1 MRRITSGVRS
11 ALARIYLA
19 PFRSD
24 PRIGELSVAELELRR
39 RAQLLR
45 LLVVTLTAVQ
55 VVSLVGQL
63 LSGAPQP
70 VVVAQVV
77 ALGVGVLC
85 LWLNQIGWT
94 LWASLIYICASAASV
109 IYASLQS
116 SNSLDGRGLVIYGLL
131 SLFVVLAGLVLPRWA
146 IWVVAAG
153 IIAAVAITLQLR
165 PLGSGVI
172 VDAAAIGGTENVR
185 IVLGSILTITYSS
198 AAILTWIFARSSYAG
213 TMAVA
218 RAFERERELAALKDQ
233 FIVDANH
240 ELRTPMMAL
249 YGNIEL
255 ALALGEGEE
264 ATGERTHL
272 LQRALHSGD
281 AVLSLLSSVL
291 DAGVLQAGHF
301 FVRSQPLVLK
311 SLVLAVL
318 ETFDTHE
325 IGEPQ
330 LDAQRASTRAVTV
343 KIDPTLVVLAD
354 ELRLRQILVNLLS
367 NTLKYSDAGTPIAID
382 AHPVTDQATGREIQR
397 ARGGPFPEF
406 SSQVQV
412 NVRDKG
418 LGVPPKDAPR
428 LFQRFVRLERDIAGA
443 VRGTGVGLYLCRE
456 LVHAM
461 DGDIWLQ
468 SSGVPGEGSTFSFT
482 LPALSMAPPETPCS
496 AERKPTTAR
505 PVGPVGG
512 VR

>member
-11 ALARIYLA
+11 ALARVYLA
-19 PFRSD
+19 PFRGD

-55 VVSLVGQL
+55 LVSLVGQL
-63 LSGAPQP
+63 VSGAPRP
-70 VVVAQVV
+70 VVVAQVA

-94 LWASLIYICASAASV
+94 LPASLIYICASAASV

-116 SNSLDGRGLVIYGLL
+116 ASELDGRGLVIYGLL

-153 IIAAVAITLQLR
+153 IIAAVAITLEMR
-165 PLGSGVI
+165 PLGAGLI
-172 VDAAAIGGTENVR
+172 VDVAAIGGAENVR
-185 IVLGSILTITYSS
+185 AVLGSILAITYLSI
-198 AAILTWIFARSSYAG
+198 AILTWIFARSSYAG
-213 TMAVA
+213 TLAVA

-240 ELRTPMMAL
+240 ELRTPMMSL

-255 ALALGEGEE
+255 ALALGEGAET
-264 ATGERTHL
+264 ADERTQL
-272 LQRALHSGD
+272 LRRALYSGD
-281 AVLSLLSSVL
+281 AVLGLLSSVL

-301 FVRSQPLVLK
+301 SVRPTPLALK
-311 SLVLAVL
+311 PLVLAVL
-318 ETFDTHE
+318 ETFDPRA
-325 IGEPQ
+325 IGEPH
-330 LDAQRASTRAVTV
+330 LESQRASTRAVTV
-343 KIDPTLVVLAD
+343 DIGPTLVVLAD

-367 NTLKYSDAGTPIAID
+367 NALKYSDPGTPIAID
-382 AHPVTDQATGREIQR
+382 AHPVADQATGHAIKR
-397 ARGGPFPEF
+397 AGGEPFLEF
-406 SSQVQV
+406 SSQVQI
-412 NVRDKG
+412 NVRDEG
-418 LGVPPKDAPR
+418 LGVPPKDAPK

-482 LPALSMAPPETPCS
+482 LPALSIAPPEAPWS
-496 AERKPTTAR
+496 AEGEPTTAR
-505 PVGPVGG
+505 PAGPVG
-512 VR
+512 VAH